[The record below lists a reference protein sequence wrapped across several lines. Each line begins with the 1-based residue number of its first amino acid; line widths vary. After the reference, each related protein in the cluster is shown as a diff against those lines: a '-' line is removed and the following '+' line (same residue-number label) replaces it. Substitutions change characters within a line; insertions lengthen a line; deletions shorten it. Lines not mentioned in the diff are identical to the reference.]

1 VTNVAGSLQVSAS
14 TVTLTQGANG
24 GLPSGTFTLTAVNGP
39 ISLYELNVGDS
50 ADGALS
56 VSPSSGTLAED
67 QSVTITL
74 SLTKLMSLDTQV
86 TIEPGDLV
94 ITVLYTD
101 PVTASLLVAI
111 RT

>member
-1 VTNVAGSLQVSAS
+1 
-14 TVTLTQGANG
+14 
-24 GLPSGTFTLTAVNGP
+24 
-39 ISLYELNVGDS
+39 
-50 ADGALS
+50 
-56 VSPSSGTLAED
+56 
-67 QSVTITL
+67 
-74 SLTKLMSLDTQV
+74 MSLDTQV